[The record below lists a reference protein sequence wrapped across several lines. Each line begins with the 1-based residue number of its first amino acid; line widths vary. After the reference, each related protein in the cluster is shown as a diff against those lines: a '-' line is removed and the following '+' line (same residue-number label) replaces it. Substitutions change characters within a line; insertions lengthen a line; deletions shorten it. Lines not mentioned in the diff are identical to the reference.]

1 MHKIEWLHAS
11 VRDKLERGVGKTSGN
26 ISKLVKKKKRRK
38 ASFSIISLVP
48 IYLSDICCIF
58 SKSTGYLIFNC

>member
-26 ISKLVKKKKRRK
+26 ISKLVKKKKK
-38 ASFSIISLVP
+38 KESEF
-48 IYLSDICCIF
+48 
-58 SKSTGYLIFNC
+58 

>member
-26 ISKLVKKKKRRK
+26 ISKLVKKKKK
-38 ASFSIISLVP
+38 KKESEF
-48 IYLSDICCIF
+48 
-58 SKSTGYLIFNC
+58 